1 MRTCAM
7 WEKGGGQL
15 VSGWPLARVRKR
27 VGTSEAYERAFE
39 NGASSSS
46 RRFGR
51 EDRATGTHRLHVSR
65 EGGLGYG
72 LISLC
77 GSAHGP
83 RWGTITRRA
92 LTRCVCECA
101 SRAAIAVSEPSY
113 ERAHDIHRLSKLRQA
128 IFCACRQRI
137 GPDMESRTNNKTRFE
152 PCLMSDVFEPCIWDG

>member
-7 WEKGGGQL
+7 RMNGQGQL
-15 VSGWPLARVRKR
+15 VRDGLAR
-27 VGTSEAYERAFE
+27 
-39 NGASSSS
+39 ASGGGSARPRPFPSACLKDALICLHRS
-46 RRFGR
+46 G
-51 EDRATGTHRLHVSR
+51 EIRATETHRLHVSR

-83 RWGTITRRA
+83 RWETITRRA

-113 ERAHDIHRLSKLRQA
+113 ERAHDIHRLSKPRQA
-128 IFCACRQRI
+128 IFCVCRQRI

-152 PCLMSDVFEPCIWDG
+152 PCLMPDVFEPCISDG